1 MRSLLP
7 TRRAVAAT
15 VAAPLLLL
23 GAAACGGDGSTPAAE
38 DAASESAAAGPS
50 EAAESAEAGRSAES
64 AEVEAESSES
74 PEVEETEATGSGDG
88 SWDEK
93 TLAPAMM
100 AAMADQETS
109 RFRMT
114 TTGGGTDVEAEGVM
128 SYRGDSQDMAMT
140 MSGAMLGAASMEL
153 RAVDGVMYLSMPPM
167 TPKGKFLEIRP
178 GDKSSPFAG
187 MMDQIPVD
195 PRDSVE
201 AFESG
206 LRDVEFLGE
215 EETAGETLERYRLTV
230 DFSAA
235 AKSQGMPRMQ
245 GAPETVDYEMWLDE
259 DALLRRMELDMMQ
272 VGVVMEMSD
281 WGEPVRIEAP
291 ARRQIVEGPGSAGS
305 WAG

>member
-1 MRSLLP
+1 MRSLP

-15 VAAPLLLL
+15 AVAPLLLL
-23 GAAACGGDGSTPAAE
+23 GVAACSGDEAAPVAA
-38 DAASESAAAGPS
+38 DAASDSASAEQSEAGEPS
-50 EAAESAEAGRSAES
+50 ESVESET
-64 AEVEAESSES
+64 SES
-74 PEVEETEATGSGDG
+74 PETEPEATDGG
-88 SWDEK
+88 SWDEE

-114 TTGGGTDVEAEGVM
+114 TTGGGADVEAEGVM

-153 RAVDGVMYLSMPPM
+153 RTVDGVMYLSMPPM

-178 GDKSSPFAG
+178 GDKGSPFAG
-187 MMDQIPVD
+187 MMDQMPVD

-245 GAPETVDYEMWLDE
+245 GAPETVEYDMWLDE
-259 DALLRRMELDMMQ
+259 DALLRRMELEMMQ

-291 ARRQIVEGPGSAGS
+291 ARRQIVQAPGSAGS

>member
-38 DAASESAAAGPS
+38 DAAGESAAAGPS
-50 EAAESAEAGRSAES
+50 EAAESGKSAEAAEG
-64 AEVEAESSES
+64 SES

-93 TLAPAMM
+93 TLAPAMV

-114 TTGGGTDVEAEGVM
+114 TTGGGADVEADGVM

-140 MSGAMLGAASMEL
+140 MSGATMGAASMEM

-167 TPKGKFLEIRP
+167 TPKGKFLEIGP
-178 GDKSSPFAG
+178 GDQNSPFAG
-187 MMDQIPVD
+187 MLDQMPLD

-201 AFESG
+201 AFDSG

-215 EETAGETLERYRLTV
+215 ESVDGETLERYRLTV

-235 AKSQGMPRMQ
+235 AKAQGMPRMQ
-245 GAPETVDYEMWLDE
+245 GAPETVEYDMWLDE
-259 DALLRRMELDMMQ
+259 DALLRRMELDIMQ
-272 VGVVMEMSD
+272 VAVVMEMSD

-291 ARRQIVEGPGSAGS
+291 ARRQILQAPGWAGS
-305 WAG
+305 

>member
-7 TRRAVAAT
+7 TRRVVAAT

-23 GAAACGGDGSTPAAE
+23 GAAACGGDGTTPAAG
-38 DAASESAAAGPS
+38 DAASESAAAEQS
-50 EAAESAEAGRSAES
+50 ESAEAGGTTDSAE
-64 AEVEAESSES
+64 AEGSES

-114 TTGGGTDVEAEGVM
+114 TTGGGADVEADGVM

-140 MSGAMLGAASMEL
+140 MSGAMMGAASMEM
-153 RAVDGVMYLSMPPM
+153 RVVDGVMYLSMPPM

-178 GDKSSPFAG
+178 DDTNSPFAG
-187 MMDQIPVD
+187 MMDQMPVD

-215 EETAGETLERYRLTV
+215 ESVDGETLERYRLTV

-235 AKSQGMPRMQ
+235 AKAQGMPRMQ
-245 GAPETVDYEMWLDE
+245 GAPETVDYDMWLDE
-259 DALLRRMELDMMQ
+259 DALLRRMELDITQ
-272 VGVVMEMSD
+272 VAVVMEMSD

-291 ARRQIVEGPGSAGS
+291 ARRQIVQAPGSAGS
-305 WAG
+305 